1 VIREEDIKKIGLI
14 QRTHGL
20 KGELNVFLE
29 IDPQFLVDGHPLILD
44 VEGIFVPFYAESVRP
59 KGANTDLVKLE
70 GVDSEEEA
78 RGFVNK
84 TAFAVKSDLRDYL
97 ETDDDELLDSDEL
110 IGYDV
115 VDTEAGHI
123 GTVSGVDDT
132 TANVLLS
139 VTGNAGEKIL
149 IPLVDEFIVEI
160 DEDDHRLVTDV
171 PESLLHLNS
180 NNISSTDDIDT

>member
-1 VIREEDIKKIGLI
+1 MIREEDIKKIGLI

-84 TAFAVKSDLRDYL
+84 TVFADKGDLRDYL
-97 ETDDDELLDSDEL
+97 ETDDDLLDSDEL

-160 DEDDHRLVTDV
+160 DEDDHRVVTDV